1 MGVGR
6 PRDLDSNRSVI
17 KSQFKQLTRCKI
29 WGKIMY
35 LLKHMWKVRIDKIT
49 YLKQS
54 KFVEKNIVSLALDDS
69 FFSVLSYIL

>member
-1 MGVGR
+1 
-6 PRDLDSNRSVI
+6 
-17 KSQFKQLTRCKI
+17 
-29 WGKIMY
+29 MY